1 MIKSLGGD
9 HTIILSTHIL
19 PEASEVCNRVVII
32 NEGEVAAEGTPAML
46 EARLAQAERIFLQV
60 QDPSP
65 DIVARLSHLEGV
77 TDVEVQGEGQYVV
90 ACILGLDPRTE
101 ISSLVVQQGW
111 GLLELRPV
119 GMTLEDI
126 FLRLT
131 TEEEVQE
138 LGEVA

>member
-1 MIKSLGGD
+1 MDHDIVGKGWRFPPQLGPNGSISLVGGD
-9 HTIILSTHIL
+9 TEIYVREWNPVTATWDSLAGSAFNTGMSNNVTASTA
-19 PEASEVCNRVVII
+19 PV
-32 NEGEVAAEGTPAML
+32 VAANP
-46 EARLAQAERIFLQV
+46 
-60 QDPSP
+60 
-65 DIVARLSHLEGV
+65 V
-77 TDVEVQGEGQYVV
+77 TGQYVV